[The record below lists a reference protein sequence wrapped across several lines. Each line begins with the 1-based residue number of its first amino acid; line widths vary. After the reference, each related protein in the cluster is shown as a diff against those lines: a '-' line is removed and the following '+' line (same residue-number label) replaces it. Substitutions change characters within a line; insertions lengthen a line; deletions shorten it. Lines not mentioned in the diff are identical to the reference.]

1 MALVTVQEIKTS
13 YLNVGDSSS
22 DTRILTLIGQAGS
35 IIKGICKQPIEQETI
50 ALDFVGNKTQTH
62 LLPYTIPVTL
72 TSLQYKENVDDAA
85 WTTATG
91 AIVVKAD
98 GVYQVYY
105 DEGLNY
111 VLWRANLTVGYTD
124 ATAPADLKSVCSE
137 MVVELFKN
145 TDYSGRENRLGL
157 QSVASSEGGTTTTT
171 IYKDLTSR
179 FRQRLAPYIVRA
191 WL

>member
-1 MALVTVQEIKTS
+1 MALVTVSEIKTS
-13 YLNVGDSSS
+13 YLNIGDSTQ
-22 DTRILTLIGQAGS
+22 DTRILWFILQAGL
-35 IIKGICKQPIEQETI
+35 IIKGICKQPIETETV
-50 ALDFVGNKTQTH
+50 ALDFVGNRMQTY
-62 LLPYTIPVTL
+62 LLPYTVPVTL
-72 TSLQYKENVDDAA
+72 TSLQYKEHVDDAT

-105 DEGLNY
+105 AEGLNY

-124 ATAPADLKSVCSE
+124 ANTPADIKSVCSE

-145 TDYSGRENRLGL
+145 TDYSGRENRIGL
-157 QSVASSEGGTTTTT
+157 QSVASSEGGTTVTTV
-171 IYKDLTSR
+171 YRDLTNR
-179 FRQRLAPYIVRA
+179 FRARLAPYIVRA